1 MSKINIIYLIPELKN
16 PTGGAKVIYNHSNI
30 LSKIDNRIS
39 SQIIHLK
46 KKLSY
51 KLESSILKRIKVPNN
66 KNSGWDVT
74 KMKVSKNFIPST
86 KWHNK
91 NISVGKNLNFNY
103 KKDFIILPEI
113 WAHFADDLELKK
125 KKINYAIFV
134 QGFYHMQ
141 STDDFNKLKN
151 SYRNSKIILSDSEY
165 SIKCLN
171 EIFPEFK
178 KKIVRVHFSIDGKKF
193 KINKKKNLITYMP
206 RKLPDHSNL
215 LFFYL
220 KNLLPKNWKILPI
233 INVSEEYLIKKLA
246 SSKIFLSFS
255 NLEGIGIPP
264 IEAALSG
271 NKIIGYSGGG
281 GAEYWKGSIFKKVEN
296 GEIADFGQKV
306 LKEINNYKLSWIKKT
321 KNERIK
327 LAKQYSKKLEKESLI
342 NLTKK
347 IREIFQ

>member
-1 MSKINIIYLIPELKN
+1 MSKVNIIYLIPELKN
-16 PTGGAKVIYNHSNI
+16 PSGGAKVIYNHSYI
-30 LSKIDNRIS
+30 LNKLNNKIS

-46 KKLSY
+46 KKVSY
-51 KLESSILKRIKVPNN
+51 KLESSILKKVNVLDN

-74 KMKVSKNFIPST
+74 KMKVSKNFTPST
-86 KWHNK
+86 RWHNK

-103 KKDFIILPEI
+103 KNDFIILPEI

-215 LFFYL
+215 LFF
-220 KNLLPKNWKILPI
+220 
-233 INVSEEYLIKKLA
+233 
-246 SSKIFLSFS
+246 
-255 NLEGIGIPP
+255 
-264 IEAALSG
+264 
-271 NKIIGYSGGG
+271 
-281 GAEYWKGSIFKKVEN
+281 
-296 GEIADFGQKV
+296 
-306 LKEINNYKLSWIKKT
+306 
-321 KNERIK
+321 
-327 LAKQYSKKLEKESLI
+327 
-342 NLTKK
+342 
-347 IREIFQ
+347 

>member
-1 MSKINIIYLIPELKN
+1 
-16 PTGGAKVIYNHSNI
+16 
-30 LSKIDNRIS
+30 
-39 SQIIHLK
+39 
-46 KKLSY
+46 
-51 KLESSILKRIKVPNN
+51 
-66 KNSGWDVT
+66 
-74 KMKVSKNFIPST
+74 
-86 KWHNK
+86 
-91 NISVGKNLNFNY
+91 
-103 KKDFIILPEI
+103 
-113 WAHFADDLELKK
+113 
-125 KKINYAIFV
+125 
-134 QGFYHMQ
+134 
-141 STDDFNKLKN
+141 
-151 SYRNSKIILSDSEY
+151 
-165 SIKCLN
+165 
-171 EIFPEFK
+171 
-178 KKIVRVHFSIDGKKF
+178 
-193 KINKKKNLITYMP
+193 MP

-306 LKEINNYKLSWIKKT
+306 LKEINNYKSSWIKKT

-327 LAKQYSKKLEKESLI
+327 LAKQYSKKLEKDSLI